1 MVLEFVLLLITL
13 PLVLWVLLPA
23 LIDALQYLF
32 VAAVYMS
39 VVIAAFG
46 ITAFVL
52 LALCFQPDE
61 NTIEEQLNGE
71 AILYLESSCWVWAR
85 FV

>member
-1 MVLEFVLLLITL
+1 MVLEMV
-13 PLVLWVLLPA
+13 LVLIVLIVVFWVLLPA

-32 VAAVYMS
+32 VAVVYMS

-46 ITAFVL
+46 ITVFVL
-52 LALCFQPDE
+52 LALCFEPDDSS
-61 NTIEEQLNGE
+61 IEELTSE
-71 AILYLESSCWVWAR
+71 AVLYVDSTSFWIWAQ

>member
-1 MVLEFVLLLITL
+1 MVLEFVLLMITL
-13 PLVLWVLLPA
+13 TLVFWVLLPA

-32 VAAVYMS
+32 VAVVYMS

-52 LALCFQPDE
+52 LALCFEPDE
-61 NTIEEQLNGE
+61 VIIEEQLDGD
-71 AILYLESSCWVWAR
+71 AALYLEASFWIWTP